1 MNADAHS
8 LASAEPIQITK
19 PTGHRWWRVMDTDIG
34 IIPLPVF
41 ILLVLLLAAFAT
53 RGHVPGEIAMAA
65 AIMAVCAFALGEIG
79 KRLPLLRDLGFPAVI
94 VTFVPSYLAY
104 VGAIPKPFLDVVG
117 NFFRSTNIL
126 YLFIAAVVVG
136 SVLGMDRQVLLRGFI
151 KIFVPLAL
159 GSAVAAV
166 VGTTVGWAL
175 GLGPYHAFFFI
186 VAPIM
191 AGGIGEGAIPLTLG
205 YAALSGEG
213 QGVLLA
219 QVLPAVMLGN
229 LTAIILCGGLS
240 FLGKR
245 RPHLTGNG
253 RLQPGAHEDLG
264 DPEGE
269 EHGVINVRDIA
280 AAAMTAIALYLT
292 GVLAFELFRLPAPV
306 VMLFLAV
313 LLKLC
318 HGISPRLEHGSHL
331 VYKFCLTAVA
341 FPMLFAFGV
350 VLTPWDKLVAGFAP
364 ANLITI
370 VATVATLIGTG
381 FAVARYVN
389 LYPVEAAIVAGT
401 HSGMGGAGD
410 IAILTAS
417 NRMQLMPFAQIAT
430 RIGGGITVTL
440 SLLLMTWLLSH

>member
-1 MNADAHS
+1 MSAHAEGHLAGPAEAKES
-8 LASAEPIQITK
+8 LAQRA
-19 PTGHRWWRVMDTDIG
+19 WWRLMDTNIG
-34 IIPLPVF
+34 IIPLPVYVA
-41 ILLVLLLAAFAT
+41 LVGLLAGFAIL
-53 RGHVPGEIAMAA
+53 GKVPGEIAMAA
-65 AIMAVCAFALGEIG
+65 AIMTVCAFTLGEIG
-79 KRLPLLRDLGFPAVI
+79 KRLPILRDLGFPAVI

-104 VGAIPKPFLDVVG
+104 AGLIPKPFLDVVT

-136 SVLGMDRQVLLRGFI
+136 SVLGMDRNILLRGFV
-151 KIFVPLAL
+151 KIFVPLAA
-159 GSAVAAV
+159 GSIVAAV

-175 GLGPYHAFFFI
+175 GLGAFHSFFFI

-205 YAALSGEG
+205 YAAVLGEN
-213 QGVLLA
+213 QGLLLA

-229 LTAIILCGGLS
+229 LSAIIICGSLNY
-240 FLGKR
+240 LGKR
-245 RPHLTGNG
+245 HPSLSGEG
-253 RLQPGAHEDLG
+253 RLQPGPHDELG
-264 DPEGE
+264 DPEAMPPGKID
-269 EHGVINVRDIA
+269 VVDIA
-280 AAAMTAIALYLT
+280 SAGITAIAFYLA
-292 GVLAFELFRLPAPV
+292 GVMAFDLFGLPAPV

-313 LLKLC
+313 GMKLC
-318 HGISPRLEHGSHL
+318 HGISPRLERGSHI
-331 VYKFCLTAVA
+331 VYKFCLSAIA

-350 VLTPWDKLVAGFAP
+350 VLTPWEKLAAGFAP

-370 VATVATLIGTG
+370 GATVASLIATG
-381 FAVARYVN
+381 FLVARRVN
-389 LYPVEAAIVAGT
+389 LYPIEAAIVAGT

-440 SLLLMTWLLSH
+440 ALIAMTWIAAK